1 MGKKRGLAS
10 RDGLLS
16 FKAPF
21 IAERK
26 NWLHKGILEVG
37 IIQNQKA
44 KVAD

>member
-1 MGKKRGLAS
+1 MGKKKGLAS

-16 FKAPF
+16 FKDPF
-21 IAERK
+21 IAEGK
-26 NWLHKGILEVG
+26 NWLHKGILELG